1 MTKIDILKVEEQ
13 SDSLLTPKR
22 FKIGDNT
29 IETPFKPID
38 FNDSPGIN
46 TLRNIHLEHIEDN
59 PLIERSRFV
68 GSETFENAIN
78 DSTIG
83 YLKESYQYL
92 RNIPIFKEKI
102 LLNTIT
108 FTFNPFSLEK
118 SYDKLS
124 SFLSIYYDRSDFLFI
139 PNVKIM
145 AYEGKKK
152 IQIMNTEEYINYV
165 DSAYENLSFKN
176 KKPIFVPI
184 SLKLGVLKCQDMFKT
199 FLDMGYRKFW
209 FDFEGS
215 GSMAFAPNIRR
226 FHEIIDKPGLIDE
239 VIFYATN
246 IRREKNPHPPDDS
259 CGASDILS
267 APLGVDFV
275 GVNRS
280 PKRGGPGGTP
290 QPPNVSVEHKARFLD
305 RSNYNY
311 VKYCKAKNK
320 NEIYSEYQI
329 TDNLIWSHPKF
340 LSNYTNSFGLNKE
353 FEIQRDI
360 VRSEDSV
367 IQYLGQ
373 KEAVQPE
380 DLKLF
385 AKIVSGKSKPEN
397 ANLDDWM

>member
-1 MTKIDILKVEEQ
+1 MTKIEIIKVEEQ

-22 FKIGDNT
+22 FKVGNNT
-29 IETPFKPID
+29 IQTPFKPID

-46 TLRNIHLEHIEDN
+46 RLKNIRLVHVGDN
-59 PLIERSRFV
+59 PIIERSKFV
-68 GSETFENAIN
+68 NLDTYENAIN
-78 DSTIG
+78 DSSVG

-108 FTFNPFSLEK
+108 FTFNPLSIKK

-124 SFLSIYYDRSDFLFI
+124 SFLNIYYDRSDFLFI
-139 PNVKIM
+139 PNVKIIS
-145 AYEGKKK
+145 YIDKKK
-152 IQIMNTEEYINYV
+152 HQIMSYDEYINYI

-176 KKPIFVPI
+176 RKPIFVPI
-184 SLKLGVLKCQDMFKT
+184 SLKLGVLQCQEMFKK

-215 GSMAFAPNIRR
+215 GSLAFAANIRS
-226 FHEIIDKPGLIDE
+226 FHKIIDKPGLIDE

-280 PKRGGPGGTP
+280 PKRRGGGDIPPP
-290 QPPNVSVEHKARFLD
+290 QNVLVEHKARFLD
-305 RSNYNY
+305 RSTYNY
-311 VKYCKAKNK
+311 VKYCKSQNK
-320 NEIYSEYQI
+320 NAIYSEYQI
-329 TDNLIWSHPKF
+329 NDNLIWNYPKF
-340 LSNYTNSFGLNKE
+340 LSNYTNSFELNKE
-353 FEIQRDI
+353 FDIQRDI
-360 VRSEDSV
+360 VRSDESV
-367 IQYLGQ
+367 IEYLGQ

-380 DLKLF
+380 DLKQF
-385 AKIVSGKSKPEN
+385 VKIISGKSKGEN